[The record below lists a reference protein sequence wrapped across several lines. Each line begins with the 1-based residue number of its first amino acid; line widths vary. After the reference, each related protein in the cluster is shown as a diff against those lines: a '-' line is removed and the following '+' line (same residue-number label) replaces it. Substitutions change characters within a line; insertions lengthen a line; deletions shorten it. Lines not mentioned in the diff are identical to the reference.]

1 MNFASIYGDSDN
13 ENKLLYNIEKDV
25 VVVLVARIVFQFYL
39 GSELINL
46 FNDESVQPP

>member
-1 MNFASIYGDSDN
+1 MVTQTMKISFFT
-13 ENKLLYNIEKDV
+13 IEKDV

-46 FNDESVQPP
+46 FDDESVQPP